1 MRRFLALA
9 SAYLLAIGPVFFF
22 AGSSAY
28 AGSRDTTVLVYWEL
42 PFGVGKQSEPSFGL
56 RVDRDMYARDQ
67 VFGSS
72 VDRDMFAGYR
82 DGSDEIVLHAFDMQF
97 RDDGLHAARVFGLNL
112 APTLFGLSAGEDG
125 DQLASVLVGDDQ
137 MEDQQQ
143 QLCAYQM
150 AFFCYG
156 FGALL
161 LGGASYGF
169 YVWVVDESGGEPG
182 ANDREPDQN
191 SRE

>member
-28 AGSRDTTVLVYWEL
+28 AGDRDTTVLVYWEL
-42 PFGVGKQSEPSFGL
+42 SFGGGKQSQSEPRFGL

-67 VFGSS
+67 VFGSR
-72 VDRDMFAGYR
+72 VDRNMFAGYR

-97 RDDGLHAARVFGLNL
+97 RDDGLHAARVLGLDL
-112 APTLFGLSAGEDG
+112 GPTLFGLSAGEDG
-125 DQLASVLVGDDQ
+125 DQLASVLY
-137 MEDQQQ
+137 EDQQQ
-143 QLCAYQM
+143 QLCAGQM
-150 AFFCYG
+150 RFFCYG
-156 FGALL
+156 FGALV

-169 YVWVVDESGGEPG
+169 YVLVVDDGDGVPG
-182 ANDREPDQN
+182 ADVDQN
-191 SRE
+191 GSER